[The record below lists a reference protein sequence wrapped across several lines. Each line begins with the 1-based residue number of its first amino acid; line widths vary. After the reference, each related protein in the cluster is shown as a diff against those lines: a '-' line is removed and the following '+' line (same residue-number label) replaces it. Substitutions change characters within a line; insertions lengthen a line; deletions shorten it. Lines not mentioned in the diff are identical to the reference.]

1 MSFHGGSPCNARS
14 VAQSLG
20 RMALLFRAFLAHVT
34 PRFYPTVDETRR
46 YRNFAPFVR
55 RTGGRKAQTCANG
68 IFQELHERCVHPPSR
83 PGSLRGPNDG
93 SSLSDGQYEYAAA
106 AAACAANVPGVAAR
120 SCHKHVQV
128 SRTRDQTG
136 RNWDL
141 QLLTADNRGAQGL
154 PVDDNDRRRNKLAA
168 LYGEHST
175 LLHLSKIHRA
185 R

>member
-1 MSFHGGSPCNARS
+1 MDTILQMTKVTSVRSTAENSDFTQKPQRGRVLSEIAR
-14 VAQSLG
+14 
-20 RMALLFRAFLAHVT
+20 
-34 PRFYPTVDETRR
+34 
-46 YRNFAPFVR
+46 
-55 RTGGRKAQTCANG
+55 
-68 IFQELHERCVHPPSR
+68 FQELHERCVHPPSR

-106 AAACAANVPGVAAR
+106 ATACAANVPGVAAR
-120 SCHKHVQV
+120 SLHKHVKV